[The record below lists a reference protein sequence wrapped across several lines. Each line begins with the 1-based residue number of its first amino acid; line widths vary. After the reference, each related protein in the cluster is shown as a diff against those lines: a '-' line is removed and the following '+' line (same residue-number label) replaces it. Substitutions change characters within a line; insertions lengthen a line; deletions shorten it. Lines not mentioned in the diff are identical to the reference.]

1 MTPLGIGVARLENQ
15 TSSLVSVVEPRE
27 TPKKHFE
34 ELQQY
39 VKMAYHFHLSLD
51 QAKEAKE
58 SEIWESCPVKEPQ
71 FVKKLSKQTFMEKAF
86 CYLGSLW
93 KVFCILSFYHI
104 LSILRLHSYT
114 YLLIDY
120 YYTNSMHVSVFEPV
134 CQHVARRILG
144 GIWPKN
150 HP

>member
-1 MTPLGIGVARLENQ
+1 MTPLGKGVAKFENQ

-27 TPKKHFE
+27 KPKKHFE

-39 VKMAYHFHLSLD
+39 VKMAYYFHLSLD
-51 QAKEAKE
+51 QAEEAEE
-58 SEIWESCPVKEPQ
+58 SETWESCPVQEAQ
-71 FVKKLSKQTFMEKAF
+71 FVKNLRKTTFMEKAF

-114 YLLIDY
+114 CLLIGY

-134 CQHVARRILG
+134 CEHVA
-144 GIWPKN
+144 K
-150 HP
+150 

>member
-27 TPKKHFE
+27 KPKKNFE

-39 VKMAYHFHLSLD
+39 VKMAYYFHLSLD
-51 QAKEAKE
+51 EATEANE
-58 SEIWESCPVKEPQ
+58 SEIWDRCPVKEPQ
-71 FVKKLSKQTFMEKAF
+71 FVKNLNKKTFMEKAF

-104 LSILRLHSYT
+104 LRLHYFANIYT
-114 YLLIDY
+114 
-120 YYTNSMHVSVFEPV
+120 P
-134 CQHVARRILG
+134 IL
-144 GIWPKN
+144 
-150 HP
+150 